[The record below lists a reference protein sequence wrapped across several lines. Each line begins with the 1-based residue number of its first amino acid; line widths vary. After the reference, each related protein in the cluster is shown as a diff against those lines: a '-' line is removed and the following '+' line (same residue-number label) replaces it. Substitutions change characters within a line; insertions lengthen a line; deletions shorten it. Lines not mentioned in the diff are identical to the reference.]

1 MMTNTGMEYTDGL
14 MEMYITDS
22 GNRIRKMDKD
32 IPGGQM
38 AVNIGESTRMTR
50 NGERESNNRTEYY
63 TMSNTK
69 KASSSAGLKY
79 SEVLD
84 FKYYIIYISVF
95 YVIYKH
101 SKLYITL
108 SR

>member
-1 MMTNTGMEYTDGL
+1 MA
-14 MEMYITDS
+14 
-22 GNRIRKMDKD
+22 KD
-32 IPGGQM
+32 IKGGQVEM
-38 AVNIGESTRMTR
+38 NIGESTRMTC
-50 NGERESNNRTEYY
+50 NGERESHKRREYY

-95 YVIYKH
+95 YVIFKH

-108 SR
+108 S